1 MVVTWHK
8 YIFKGVSQTFWKS
21 DSCPDFLFLELETSK
36 IGYLLNRAKFQQ
48 DCTPLILDIL

>member
-1 MVVTWHK
+1 MVVTWQK
-8 YIFKGVSQTFWKS
+8 YLFKGVSQTFWKT